1 MSQNRYII
9 PVAYVSKV
17 FQRNMEHYNVQ
28 KIFLYIFL
36 KQKYNDYTKQ
46 TSIITNNDPSKQD
59 VEAIINELEKHEQ
72 TLQRIK
78 LTFKKIEIN
87 IKRNTNELS
96 PMITATMSNDD
107 DNNVE
112 TIEHVNYPKGLTS
125 GLLNAINKFISNYN
139 YQDVG
144 KVRII
149 TIRTL
154 IKLFKLIIN
163 NNTKINIDDDD
174 LTHKRT
180 YEQSC
185 R

>member
-1 MSQNRYII
+1 
-9 PVAYVSKV
+9 
-17 FQRNMEHYNVQ
+17 
-28 KIFLYIFL
+28 
-36 KQKYNDYTKQ
+36 
-46 TSIITNNDPSKQD
+46 
-59 VEAIINELEKHEQ
+59 
-72 TLQRIK
+72 
-78 LTFKKIEIN
+78 
-87 IKRNTNELS
+87 
-96 PMITATMSNDD
+96 MITATMPNDD

-154 IKLFKLIIN
+154 IKLVKLIIN

-174 LTHKRT
+174 LTHEERMNSHVDNNITLLKQDKAIIESIYNNSCICNQSVLHIVTTGYIMRN
-180 YEQSC
+180 EQINNY
-185 R
+185 

>member
-1 MSQNRYII
+1 
-9 PVAYVSKV
+9 
-17 FQRNMEHYNVQ
+17 
-28 KIFLYIFL
+28 
-36 KQKYNDYTKQ
+36 
-46 TSIITNNDPSKQD
+46 
-59 VEAIINELEKHEQ
+59 
-72 TLQRIK
+72 
-78 LTFKKIEIN
+78 
-87 IKRNTNELS
+87 
-96 PMITATMSNDD
+96 MSNDD

-154 IKLFKLIIN
+154 IKLVKLIIN

-174 LTHKRT
+174 LPVNN
-180 YEQSC
+180 
-185 R
+185 

>member
-1 MSQNRYII
+1 MPCGLNQ
-9 PVAYVSKV
+9 
-17 FQRNMEHYNVQ
+17 
-28 KIFLYIFL
+28 
-36 KQKYNDYTKQ
+36 
-46 TSIITNNDPSKQD
+46 
-59 VEAIINELEKHEQ
+59 LEKHEQ

-154 IKLFKLIIN
+154 IKLVKLRTPVYLQVHPKLDLRTTRFKDLLDLRN
-163 NNTKINIDDDD
+163 KTQLPSYFTKYQHSI
-174 LTHKRT
+174 
-180 YEQSC
+180 
-185 R
+185 